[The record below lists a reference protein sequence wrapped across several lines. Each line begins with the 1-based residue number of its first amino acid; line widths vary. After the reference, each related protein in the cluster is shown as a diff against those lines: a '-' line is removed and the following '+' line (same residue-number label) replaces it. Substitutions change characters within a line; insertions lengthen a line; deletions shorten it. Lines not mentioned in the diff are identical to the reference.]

1 MPTVRNEPP
10 AGAANLESVQTSV
23 RPEAFEGRRPILSR
37 REAIEAALAA
47 WRDAERRLA
56 NAADGDRAAIEQEV
70 GRHRS
75 DFQQLSADHM
85 VERIGSLREAEH
97 RRANAT
103 PSTLPFHE
111 AARDTQE
118 IASDIWEAARSS
130 DEDTPETETNRRT
143 TPRPTR
149 PGEAGDPSPPDV
161 ATMSRSPIA
170 P

>member
-1 MPTVRNEPP
+1 M
-10 AGAANLESVQTSV
+10 
-23 RPEAFEGRRPILSR
+23 SR
-37 REAIEAALAA
+37 REEIEAALAA

-56 NAADGDRAAIEQEV
+56 QANDSQRAAIERQIN
-70 GRHRS
+70 RHRS

-85 VERIGSLREAEH
+85 VERIGRLREAEG

-130 DEDTPETETNRRT
+130 DEDTPETELNRRT
-143 TPRPTR
+143 TPRPAR
-149 PGEAGDPSPPDV
+149 PGDAAESTRSDV
-161 ATMSRSPIA
+161 ANGSRSTSA

>member
-1 MPTVRNEPP
+1 M
-10 AGAANLESVQTSV
+10 
-23 RPEAFEGRRPILSR
+23 SR

-56 NAADGDRAAIEQEV
+56 VAVDGDRAAIERQV
-70 GRHRS
+70 DRHRS

-85 VERIGSLREAEH
+85 IERIGSLREAEN
-97 RRANAT
+97 RRANAR

-130 DEDTPETETNRRT
+130 DEDTPETDTNRRT
-143 TPRPTR
+143 TPRPSK
-149 PGEAGDPSPPDV
+149 PGEVVGASQSDV
-161 ATMSRSPIA
+161 ATVSRSPIA

>member
-1 MPTVRNEPP
+1 MT
-10 AGAANLESVQTSV
+10 
-23 RPEAFEGRRPILSR
+23 R
-37 REAIEAALAA
+37 REEIEAALAA

-56 NAADGDRAAIEQEV
+56 TAVDGEREAIERQV
-70 GRHRS
+70 QRHRS

-85 VERIGSLREAEH
+85 VERIGSLREAEN
-97 RRANAT
+97 RRSHAT

-118 IASDIWEAARSS
+118 IASDIWEAARKS
-130 DEDTPETETNRRT
+130 DEDTPETETNKRT

-149 PGEAGDPSPPDV
+149 PGETASSSRPDAEAPPRV
-161 ATMSRSPIA
+161 PIA